1 MFFFL
6 FFSTLSSYLHS
17 SRDGTGGNPKDYQAR
32 PPHGGAVLP
41 AAAALPGAEAQ
52 PAPAAALPG
61 AEAQPA
67 PAVAHIQ
74 NLRKIFCIIIMG
86 ISRN

>member
-1 MFFFL
+1 M
-6 FFSTLSSYLHS
+6 YS

-52 PAPAAALPG
+52 PAPA
-61 AEAQPA
+61 
-67 PAVAHIQ
+67 VAHIQ